1 MRGCSVFFLNI
12 QEKLKSCPHDG
23 VEKVIMVNLHFN
35 GSPVISFSLRYT
47 NLSRRINQKC
57 LKVLDTL
64 KATPTCCIVK
74 NFKRE
79 SRLDNNEVWEL
90 EKL

>member
-1 MRGCSVFFLNI
+1 
-12 QEKLKSCPHDG
+12 
-23 VEKVIMVNLHFN
+23 MVNLHFN

-64 KATPTCCIVK
+64 KATPTFCIVK
-74 NFKRE
+74 NIKRE
-79 SRLDNNEVWEL
+79 RWLANNEVWEL
-90 EKL
+90 EKLEVISDPIGPRAKLFQGILVF